1 MAKAGKSGK
10 CGKCQA
16 KKMPKTFEYIAVD
29 RVRAELEKCKDYSEK
44 VNVLS
49 IKVRWGQGKLC
60 NLGRLTDFL
69 AKYPDDFLFEDT
81 SVMLTH
87 PPIKYGQFLYLLED
101 VRED

>member
-1 MAKAGKSGK
+1 
-10 CGKCQA
+10 
-16 KKMPKTFEYIAVD
+16 MPKTKTFEYIAVD

-69 AKYPDDFLFEDT
+69 AKYPDDFLFEEFEDT
-81 SVMLTH
+81 SVRASVMLTH

-101 VRED
+101 VKED

>member
-16 KKMPKTFEYIAVD
+16 KKRPKTAEKRAVD

-44 VNVLS
+44 VNILT
-49 IKVRWGQGKLC
+49 IKVRWGQGELS
-60 NLGRLTDFL
+60 NLGRITNLF
-69 AKYPDDFLFEDT
+69 AKYPDVFMCEGT
-81 SVMLTH
+81 TVTLTH

-101 VRED
+101 VKED